1 MSASPRPSFLEAW
14 LGDTREIVSE
24 KGSWAIVPWSFLA
37 CAAGGASAAFFM
49 PSVFFQDGL
58 WDVSATFYAGLLA
71 FNALTL
77 ALAWNAFGG
86 VFERLS
92 RTDFSAFLKSAGE
105 LEKYLFTIS
114 YIHAMQVIAAA
125 ATLLSGLVIFMP
137 VPWVWVDRIFIGLTV
152 CFTAYALRWAVGS
165 VKVSQ
170 DLVWNFSTFDALD
183 AESKRRLRL
192 AVNNENA
199 S

>member
-1 MSASPRPSFLEAW
+1 MNARRRPSFLESW

-24 KGSWAIVPWSFLA
+24 KGSWAIIPWSFLA
-37 CAAGGASAAFFM
+37 CGAGGSLIGYFM
-49 PSVFFQDGL
+49 PASFFQDTR

-105 LEKYLFTIS
+105 LEKYLFMIS
-114 YIHAMQVIAAA
+114 YIHLMQVVAAA
-125 ATLLSGLVIFMP
+125 VTLLSAVVIFMP
-137 VPWVWVDRIFIGLTV
+137 VPWVWMDRIFIGVTV